1 MCLRTDR
8 PLAKGAEIPPAGG
21 QAGVLGWSRCRRS
34 CSERRN
40 VPGAVVFFFGL
51 SSFSL
56 VFCLVFRHFLWSFV
70 WSFVFFF
77 GLLFG
82 LSSSSSGLFLGLL
95 VFCHNRAV
103 VFGVRCFVKSPVWI
117 GDVQNLDQC
126 SPKRQVEKTKPP
138 ALKLFHFAGIDVSQP
153 V

>member
-56 VFCLVFRHFLWSFV
+56 VFCLVFRLFLWSFV
-70 WSFVFFF
+70 WSFVIIERSFF
-77 GLLFG
+77 
-82 LSSSSSGLFLGLL
+82 GLL
-95 VFCHNRAV
+95 VFCHNRAA

-126 SPKRQVEKTKPP
+126 SPKRQVKKTKPP
-138 ALKLFHFAGIDVSQP
+138 ALHRCVSAGLFFRTAVLVFLCIGLLP
-153 V
+153 